1 MKIIFSVLLLPLAIV
16 GLLDEIFFNGY
27 LNVLDNIE
35 EHPLTSSF
43 IGGVLLLFAFVFLY
57 VG

>member
-16 GLLDEIFFNGY
+16 GLLDEIYFNGY